1 MDEKV
6 DTKLTATQARKIAQD
21 YQEKYK
27 LYGVIHDDTE
37 QSVKFYPEFYRVEGA
52 VWLVLADITPKS
64 YEGDDEITF
73 VVSDKD
79 GVVDHVLDH
88 NGLPQR
94 YHVPS
99 NRDYTDEEFEA
110 IFNDEEE

>member
-1 MDEKV
+1 MDERV
-6 DTKLTATQARKIAQD
+6 NTNLTAKQARKIAQD

-37 QSVKFYPEFYRVEGA
+37 KSVKFYPEFYRVEGA
-52 VWLVLADITPKS
+52 AWLVLANITPKS

-73 VVSDKD
+73 VVSDRD
-79 GVVDHVLDH
+79 RIVDHVLDH

-110 IFNDEEE
+110 IFKDEDS